1 MILTWVVPLWLQ
13 KLKILRSKIENFRI
27 QPFSTFFFTFF
38 RRACVKTYPLP
49 YGARGYNFLTL
60 FFFVHTGIEAL
71 NFQPPTIAKYFCF
84 HANGSL
90 LQIAIGPLQAPLS
103 GTYKAISRSNVVE
116 SCFQN
121 ELLRFIESSNSQSFE
136 TPGMKK

>member
-1 MILTWVVPLWLQ
+1 MLIWFVALWFQ
-13 KLKILRSKIENFRI
+13 KLKILRSKVENFRI
-27 QPFSTFFFTFF
+27 QPFSTFFLNFF
-38 RRACVKTYPLP
+38 STCMCKNLP
-49 YGARGYNFLTL
+49 PTL
-60 FFFVHTGIEAL
+60 WGQRVQFFDTFFFVHTGIEAP

-90 LQIAIGPLQAPLS
+90 LQSAIGPLQAPLS

-136 TPGMKK
+136 TPGMKQ